1 MCLTTEALV
10 LFLNIIG
17 PGLVSADEPGRIIVH
32 AETADV
38 HWVARADDDDRWCT
52 MAPQID
58 RMARFDALK

>member
-10 LFLNIIG
+10 LFLNILGAGI
-17 PGLVSADEPGRIIVH
+17 VTTEPGRIIVH

-38 HWVARADDDDRWCT
+38 HWVARENTADRWCT

-58 RMARFDALK
+58 RIARFDALK